1 MKIEQYW
8 RNSVH
13 SLFFKVGAVVKLG
26 ELGRRGQFYLPVK
39 QTMKFSSQ
47 RPINDSF
54 YGYGT
59 HQLGDKKAKTWL
71 THLCKGFFSI
81 FQCIWCIFF
90 SRPVWQLVA
99 LKKKKKKEKVVLAWA
114 HILKSHSQQTFH
126 SEQLDPLLQPS
137 SKVWLLLTTSRPKAD
152 WNTEKILL

>member
-59 HQLGDKKAKTWL
+59 HQLGDKKAKLDLL
-71 THLCKGFFSI
+71 TSVKDFF
-81 FQCIWCIFF
+81 FYFPMYLVYLF

>member
-1 MKIEQYW
+1 M
-8 RNSVH
+8 RNSA
-13 SLFFKVGAVVKLG
+13 SAALFSFKVGEAVVKAKLG
-26 ELGRRGQFYLPVK
+26 EEERRGQFYLPVK

-59 HQLGDKKAKTWL
+59 HQLGDKKAKLDLL
-71 THLCKGFFSI
+71 TSKQGLRGFFFYFSMYR
-81 FQCIWCIFF
+81 FLCIFF

-137 SKVWLLLTTSRPKAD
+137 SKVWLLPTSRPKAD
-152 WNTEKILL
+152 

>member
-1 MKIEQYW
+1 MKILCSLLFKCTVYW
-8 RNSVH
+8 GSH
-13 SLFFKVGAVVKLG
+13 
-26 ELGRRGQFYLPVK
+26 QFYLPVK

-54 YGYGT
+54 NGYGT
-59 HQLGDKKAKTWL
+59 HQLGDKKANFEHSPKKENFYFSM
-71 THLCKGFFSI
+71 LCISF
-81 FQCIWCIFF
+81 
-90 SRPVWQLVA
+90 WQLVA

-137 SKVWLLLTTSRPKAD
+137 SKVWLLPTSRAALKY
-152 WNTEKILL
+152 

>member
-1 MKIEQYW
+1 L
-8 RNSVH
+8 RNSA
-13 SLFFKVGAVVKLG
+13 SAALFSFKVGEAVVKAKLG
-26 ELGRRGQFYLPVK
+26 EEERRGQFYLPVK

-59 HQLGDKKAKTWL
+59 HQLGDKKAKLDLL
-71 THLCKGFFSI
+71 TSKQGLRVFFLFFNVSLLVYL
-81 FQCIWCIFF
+81 F

-137 SKVWLLLTTSRPKAD
+137 SKVWLLPTSRPKAD
-152 WNTEKILL
+152 